1 MAKRLKR
8 RKSSILKNMNPDFVN
23 KLSNI
28 MGGAAR
34 AQEAKNKPK
43 PIGGRSNSGGKE
55 TPSKPKYPPLPPPLP
70 VPVAKPT
77 KRPAK
82 IDTQPEPMAKP
93 EPVKQEIKTVVEEVR
108 VKPIHEIIKPPP
120 VINGGTHI
128 ENNKNI
134 NENYFGTMR
143 DIVSLSYE
151 NNRYFLENGIRY
163 IVEHREHTHN
173 QIQLHKNTPRE
184 TQIKTVV
191 EPVNKPEGMIAYSDL
206 RNLAVSFLVGIV
218 VGYLL

>member
-43 PIGGRSNSGGKE
+43 PIGGRSNAGGKA

-82 IDTQPEPMAKP
+82 IDTQPESVIKP

-108 VKPIHEIIKPPP
+108 VKSVPEIIKPPP

-151 NNRYFLENGIRY
+151 NNRFFLENGIRY

-184 TQIKTVV
+184 TPVKTGA
-191 EPVNKPEGMIAYSDL
+191 EPTNKPEGVIAYSDL

>member
-43 PIGGRSNSGGKE
+43 PIGGRSNAGGKA

-82 IDTQPEPMAKP
+82 IDTQPEP
-93 EPVKQEIKTVVEEVR
+93 VKQEIKTVVEEVR
-108 VKPIHEIIKPPP
+108 VKPIPEIIKPPP

-173 QIQLHKNTPRE
+173 QIQLHNTPCG
-184 TQIKTVV
+184 TPVKTDV
-191 EPVNKPEGMIAYSDL
+191 EQVNKPEGMIAYSDL

>member
-43 PIGGRSNSGGKE
+43 PIGGRSNAGGKA

-82 IDTQPEPMAKP
+82 IDTQPEP
-93 EPVKQEIKTVVEEVR
+93 VKQEIKTIVEEVR
-108 VKPIHEIIKPPP
+108 VKPIPEIIKPPP

-151 NNRYFLENGIRY
+151 NNRFFLENGIRY

-184 TQIKTVV
+184 TPVETVV
-191 EPVNKPEGMIAYSDL
+191 ERQNVPEGMIAYSDL

>member
-1 MAKRLKR
+1 
-8 RKSSILKNMNPDFVN
+8 MNPDFVN

-34 AQEAKNKPK
+34 AQDAKKT
-43 PIGGRSNSGGKE
+43 IGGRSNAGGKA

-82 IDTQPEPMAKP
+82 IETQP

-108 VKPIHEIIKPPP
+108 VKPIPEIIKPPP

-151 NNRYFLENGIRY
+151 NNRFFLENGIRY

-184 TQIKTVV
+184 TPVETVV
-191 EPVNKPEGMIAYSDL
+191 ERQNVPEGMIAYSDL

>member
-43 PIGGRSNSGGKE
+43 PIGGRSNAGGKE

-82 IDTQPEPMAKP
+82 IDTQPEP
-93 EPVKQEIKTVVEEVR
+93 VKQEIKTVVEEVR
-108 VKPIHEIIKPPP
+108 VKPIPEIIKPPP

-151 NNRYFLENGIRY
+151 NNRFFLENGIRY

-184 TQIKTVV
+184 TPVKTGAK
-191 EPVNKPEGMIAYSDL
+191 PANKPEGMIAYSDL

>member
-43 PIGGRSNSGGKE
+43 PIGGRSNAGGKD

-77 KRPAK
+77 KRPAR
-82 IDTQPEPMAKP
+82 IDTQPEQAAKP
-93 EPVKQEIKTVVEEVR
+93 EPVKHEIKTVVEEVR
-108 VKPIHEIIKPPP
+108 VKPVPEIIKPPP

-173 QIQLHKNTPRE
+173 QIQLHKNTPLE
-184 TQIKTVV
+184 TPVKNDV
-191 EPVNKPEGMIAYSDL
+191 EPANKPEGMIAYSDL